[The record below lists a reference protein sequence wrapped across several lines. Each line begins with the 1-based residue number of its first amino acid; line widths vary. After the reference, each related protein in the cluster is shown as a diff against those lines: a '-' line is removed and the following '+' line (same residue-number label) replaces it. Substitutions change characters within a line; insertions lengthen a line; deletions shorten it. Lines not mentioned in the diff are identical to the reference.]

1 MSQIKIDVLGIS
13 ELMESNLAQ
22 ARALLVN
29 AHFILTGTEASL
41 YIQEVAHQLV
51 TARMLVCEIEK
62 LRSELN
68 FIINEKLPG

>member
-1 MSQIKIDVLGIS
+1 MSQVKIDAMGIS
-13 ELMESNLAQ
+13 ELMECNLAQ

-29 AHFILTGTEASL
+29 AHCILTSKEASL

-62 LRSELN
+62 LRIDLN
-68 FIINEKLPG
+68 KIINENFPS